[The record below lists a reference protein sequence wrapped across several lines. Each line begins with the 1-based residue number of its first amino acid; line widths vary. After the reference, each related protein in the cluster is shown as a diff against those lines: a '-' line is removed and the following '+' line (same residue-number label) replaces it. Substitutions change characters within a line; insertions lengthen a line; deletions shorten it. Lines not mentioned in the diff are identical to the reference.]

1 MSRRFGTVAGTL
13 LTALS
18 IAVVGSTPAHAL
30 TVTDAKT
37 ALTTTNYVALGDSF
51 AAGTGD
57 GTYGTSGSCYR
68 SLYAYPVVDSTAS
81 GTSKIDATFVACSGA
96 TTGGIP
102 GQLTAAGMTVK
113 AEDVK
118 YVSLT
123 IGGNDAGFA
132 DAMKTCLGSGDCT
145 TNATFTQ
152 SVAAKT
158 SAVTDMIAA
167 NMTAIRAN
175 YSGAQIVVTG
185 YPKLFQIAS
194 GKSSCAVGSLMTMTS
209 AETTFLDQA
218 AVALNAKISK
228 GVAEAGAKFVDP
240 NTGPNTFIGHGLCL
254 GSTKSWINSLNLFNR
269 TGAFHPNKTG
279 QANYAATVAAG
290 IDG

>member
-123 IGGNDAGFA
+123 IGGNDVGFA
-132 DAMKTCLGSGDCT
+132 DAMTTCLTSNCATDAFKAKV
-145 TNATFTQ
+145 NDAIATFDIAPT
-152 SVAAKT
+152 VANVT
-158 SAVTDMIAA
+158 STFK
-167 NMTAIRAN
+167 N
-175 YSGAQIVVTG
+175 AQVVVTG

-218 AVALNAKISK
+218 AVALNAKISE
-228 GVAEAGAKFVDP
+228 GVAKAGAKFVDP

>member
-96 TTGGIP
+96 TTGGI
-102 GQLTAAGMTVK
+102 GSQLTAAGAVNAAYVTLTV
-113 AEDVK
+113 
-118 YVSLT
+118 
-123 IGGNDAGFA
+123 GGNDAGFA

-158 SAVTDMIAA
+158 AAVTDKIAA
-167 NMTAIRAN
+167 NITAIRAR

-194 GKSSCAVGSLMTMTS
+194 GKSSCAVGSLMTMTKN
-209 AETTFLDQA
+209 ETNFLDQA
-218 AVALNAKISK
+218 AVNLNEAIKAGLPTDDSK
-228 GVAEAGAKFVDP
+228 VAFVDP
-240 NTGPNTFIGHGLCL
+240 VGTFGAHGLCT
-254 GSTKSWINSLNLFNR
+254 SSSWINSVNVFNL

-279 QANYAATVAAG
+279 QNAYATLVAGAMTK
-290 IDG
+290 